1 MSEEKRIAEPGPVYG
16 ALAVGLK
23 EPFVIEHEG
32 KPVAVVLTYE
42 DYARLKISAASEA
55 RQREAAWEE
64 LDDILARVHART
76 QTVTPEEFETEIT
89 LARQE
94 VKDARDAHRRG

>member
-32 KPVAVVLTYE
+32 KPVA
-42 DYARLKISAASEA
+42 
-55 RQREAAWEE
+55 
-64 LDDILARVHART
+64 
-76 QTVTPEEFETEIT
+76 
-89 LARQE
+89 
-94 VKDARDAHRRG
+94 DARS